1 MKKVVNSMVINIPI
15 QINEQEMATVIKK
28 DYEEKVMAEIVKYII
43 KAIEEKGRGYSYG
56 SRLNDGMTNL
66 IEEQIGEFI
75 DEHKEDIVQK
85 AGTILADKLL
95 RTKRVKEMIDG
106 LEKRTCRD

>member
-1 MKKVVNSMVINIPI
+1 MVINIPI
-15 QINEQEMATVIKK
+15 QVNEQEMATVIKK

-56 SRLNDGMTNL
+56 SRFNDGMTNL
-66 IEEQIGEFI
+66 IEEQIGKFI
-75 DEHKEDIVQK
+75 DEHKEDIVQR

-95 RTKRVKEMIDG
+95 RTKRVKEMMKGIVDEY
-106 LEKRTCRD
+106 EKAD